1 MTGLTRVRH
10 GLPAAVGA
18 RGATRRRDPLL
29 ARIAFWLL
37 LLLAAG
43 TVIIP
48 MVARQ
53 DPLAIGD
60 VLANRLL
67 PPFSTDAQG
76 HFHLLGTDRFGRD
89 LFVRMMLAGRLS
101 LAIGVAGSL
110 LAAAV
115 GTAVGALAGWYGGVV
130 SRIAM
135 ACADALLA
143 IPRLILLLLC
153 AALWQPGATT
163 VLVVLVATGWMGV
176 ARLVRGA
183 VLGVREEP
191 YVHAAQGLGV
201 RPLRVLARHVMPNAL
216 GPAIVAATLGVGS
229 AILLESG
236 LSFLGLGVQPPQPS
250 WGNLIAGGRDLIVT
264 APWVAIA
271 PGLALVAT
279 VLACTL
285 LGDALRDRLA
295 GEPSTAIGERA

>member
-110 LAAAV
+110 LAAA
-115 GTAVGALAGWYGGVV
+115 
-130 SRIAM
+130 
-135 ACADALLA
+135 
-143 IPRLILLLLC
+143 
-153 AALWQPGATT
+153 
-163 VLVVLVATGWMGV
+163 
-176 ARLVRGA
+176 
-183 VLGVREEP
+183 
-191 YVHAAQGLGV
+191 GL
-201 RPLRVLARHVMPNAL
+201 
-216 GPAIVAATLGVGS
+216 T
-229 AILLESG
+229 
-236 LSFLGLGVQPPQPS
+236 
-250 WGNLIAGGRDLIVT
+250 
-264 APWVAIA
+264 
-271 PGLALVAT
+271 
-279 VLACTL
+279 
-285 LGDALRDRLA
+285 
-295 GEPSTAIGERA
+295 